1 MVFTGK
7 KSRPVFRKI
16 SRTGIIPGIDLLFLE
31 NFFEKSIQEINSGKS
46 KEKNVFQKDEAILKP
61 DIY

>member
-7 KSRPVFRKI
+7 KSRPVFRKA

-31 NFFEKSIQEINSGKS
+31 NFFEKSIKEIDSGKVNKKRFSEKGS
-46 KEKNVFQKDEAILKP
+46 KSKP
-61 DIY
+61 DTR